1 LLASAVMKLKLAGVA
16 GALAFVLAVQ
26 PTPPADACGV
36 KLTIKPSGPKRAVA
50 RSSHPSQVLLLG
62 THPRKFERD
71 LSSAGHA
78 VEVAPNAGAAR
89 RKTYAVVVAD
99 NTTVDEAR
107 TSFPS
112 SVVLVRSG
120 DNAADIRTL
129 EASLSRKPVGAD
141 NRAVV
146 AAERKREPVAA
157 GPEPKDAKTMVASRE
172 PEAAKVEPKPEPP
185 PKPEPKEA
193 PAVAAVAAPK
203 SEPIEKAEKV
213 APEARPKAV
222 PAGTFRAEFHFGFA
236 AHELSNREKRQ
247 LDGTVRWLTANADVS
262 VSIEGHADPIGS
274 AANNQRLSEVR
285 AESVKEYL
293 VGKGIDGARL
303 EVIGH
308 GDTKLKYGRSD
319 GRNRRVE
326 LKKK

>member
-1 LLASAVMKLKLAGVA
+1 MKSKLVGLA
-16 GALAFVLAVQ
+16 GALALVLALE
-26 PTPPADACGV
+26 PSTPADACGV

-99 NTTVDEAR
+99 NSTADEAR
-107 TSFPS
+107 ASFPS

-120 DNAADIRTL
+120 DNNADIRTL

-146 AAERKREPVAA
+146 AAERQREPVAA
-157 GPEPKDAKTMVASRE
+157 GPEPKDVKTVVASRE
-172 PEAAKVEPKPEPP
+172 PEAAKVEA
-185 PKPEPKEA
+185 PKPEPKETSA
-193 PAVAAVAAPK
+193 PAVAAATPKTEPVAK
-203 SEPIEKAEKV
+203 TEKV
-213 APEARPKAV
+213 APEPKPKAV
-222 PAGTFRAEFHFGFA
+222 PAGTFRAELHFSFA
-236 AHELSNREKRQ
+236 AHELSNSAKRQ
-247 LDGTVRWLTANADVS
+247 LDDTVRWLTANTDVS
-262 VSIEGHADPIGS
+262 VSVEGHADPTGS
-274 AANNQRLSEVR
+274 AANNQRLSEIR
-285 AESVKEYL
+285 AESVKQYL
-293 VGKGIDGARL
+293 VDKGIDGARL
-303 EVIGH
+303 EIIGH

>member
-1 LLASAVMKLKLAGVA
+1 MKWKLTGLA
-16 GALAFVLAVQ
+16 GALAFVLAMT
-26 PTPPADACGV
+26 PTTPADACGV

-78 VEVAPNAGAAR
+78 VEVAPNAGSAR

-99 NTTVDEAR
+99 NSTADEAR
-107 TSFPS
+107 TNFPD

-120 DNAADIRTL
+120 DNSADIRTL
-129 EASLSRKPVGAD
+129 EASLARKPVGAD

-157 GPEPKDAKTMVASRE
+157 GPEPKDVKTPVASRE
-172 PEAAKVEPKPEPP
+172 PEAAMPASKPEPTVAAAP
-185 PKPEPKEA
+185 PRTDPPADKADKPEPK
-193 PAVAAVAAPK
+193 PKAVAAGA
-203 SEPIEKAEKV
+203 
-213 APEARPKAV
+213 
-222 PAGTFRAEFHFGFA
+222 FRAEYHFAFA
-236 AHELSNREKRQ
+236 GRELTGASKRL
-247 LDGTVRWLTANADVS
+247 LDDTVRWLTANADVS
-262 VSIEGHADPIGS
+262 VSIEGHADPVGNPES
-274 AANNQRLSEVR
+274 NMRLSESR
-285 AESVKEYL
+285 AESVKQYL
-293 VGKGIDGARL
+293 VDKGIDASRL
-303 EVIGH
+303 EAVGY
-308 GDTKLKYGRSD
+308 GDTKLKYGKSD